1 MFVKNNE
8 MKKILLLI
16 AIGVSSLCV
25 NAQTLDAS
33 EVIVDINDN
42 LKQSTLPVNEYYIMV
57 YKPNFTKMKLLG
69 LKTINGVG
77 SRYEMPDSLFRY
89 VTTATWNNQ
98 GTFSFYWVK
107 VANNDFNTFI
117 FTEKIKYL
125 NGAVYTDGL
134 YTRSF
139 RLDYI
144 QTLGFESELLQ
155 SNYQEK
161 RYFDLNGM
169 EINNPD
175 NYEGVMICNSRLIR
189 KTQQR

>member
-1 MFVKNNE
+1 

-25 NAQTLDAS
+25 KAQPIDAS

-77 SRYEMPDSLFRY
+77 SRHEMPDSLFRY
-89 VTTATWNNQ
+89 VTTAPWNNL

-107 VANNDFNTFI
+107 VASNDFNLFI

-125 NGAVYTDGL
+125 NGGVYTDGL

-139 RLDYI
+139 KLDYI
-144 QTLGFESELLQ
+144 KALGLDLDFLQ
-155 SNYQEK
+155 KNDSEK
-161 RYFDLNGM
+161 RYFDLNGR

-175 NYEGVMICNSRLIR
+175 IYEGVMICDKKKIFNLR
-189 KTQQR
+189 